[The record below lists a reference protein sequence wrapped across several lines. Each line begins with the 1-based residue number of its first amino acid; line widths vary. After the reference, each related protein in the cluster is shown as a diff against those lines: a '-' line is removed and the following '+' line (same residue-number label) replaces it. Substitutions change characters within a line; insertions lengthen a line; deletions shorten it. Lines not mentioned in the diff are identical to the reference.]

1 MVFRLPDLLLQ
12 FKVESAES
20 QRSSPELEAQSTI
33 FSIAFCIVY
42 IFENVITSTTTTTR
56 WGRAGRLPTDEEAEI
71 NRSEAQLFLLQQLQ
85 TNSTTNIFKKTKQQQ
100 RQASLSSTRM
110 HAPLF
115 PPLFVRSG
123 IGLGQ

>member
-33 FSIAFCIVY
+33 SIAFCIVY
-42 IFENVITSTTTTTR
+42 IFENVITSTTTTTS

-71 NRSEAQLFLLQQLQ
+71 NRSEAQLFLLLQQLQ